1 MTSEAP
7 DRIWPQCDTKNHI
20 AELAE
25 LGVKPVPEVKSSF
38 VEYIRHDL
46 HLAAVAEAYE
56 AAIDLCENAT
66 PSPEWGDDTKSTYLF
81 AGQDLARSIRKAT
94 PADALAA
101 REARDKK
108 IREEALRVKP
118 LVWKEHPSDNRPALS
133 KAVTSFGTYFI
144 VDDMDDFSGV
154 YLQFVSHD
162 RAKWWQHVRS
172 TCETIMENY
181 HEDDLA
187 PVKAAAQADYERR
200 ILSALIEGET
210 DE

>member
-7 DRIWPQCDTKNHI
+7 ERIWPQCDTKNHI

-81 AGQDLARSIRKAT
+81 AGQDLARSIRKAA
-94 PADALAA
+94 PADALTA
-101 REARDKK
+101 REARDKQV
-108 IREEALRVKP
+108 REDALRVKP
-118 LVWKEHPSDNRPALS
+118 LVWSGRGAFCDFGAWQI
-133 KAVTSFGTYFI
+133 VTDDDEDFGYR
-144 VDDMDDFSGV
+144 FSGSPNV
-154 YLQFVSHD
+154 VFWHWKTEEE
-162 RAKWWQHVRS
+162 A
-172 TCETIMENY
+172 
-181 HEDDLA
+181 
-187 PVKAAAQADYERR
+187 KAAAQADYERR